1 MPFTNHD
8 HMKSSI
14 VQGDYIGYDNWE
26 QKSRNF
32 GIRLSWRFGK
42 LKASVKK
49 ADKTIQ
55 NNDVVGGIGKW
66 HTEVR
71 ERSDNHSRSVFYGYC
86 EALFFLVE
94 WLKTPNVFL
103 PA

>member
-1 MPFTNHD
+1 
-8 HMKSSI
+8 MKSSI

-55 NNDVVGGIGKW
+55 NNDVVGGIGK
-66 HTEVR
+66 
-71 ERSDNHSRSVFYGYC
+71 
-86 EALFFLVE
+86 
-94 WLKTPNVFL
+94 
-103 PA
+103 